1 MGRLLH
7 RITRPGAVLAL
18 LLAVFAGPVSA
29 QDRAPGIPATDPAFM
44 PLLRLA
50 DELESKA
57 QNCAAG
63 DCPNV
68 DCAKF
73 ADLRTSLAAI
83 KALLGPTEW
92 LSLYGETADK
102 PDGSPR
108 RLEGDV
114 RTLGYWMALLRED
127 TMRHVA
133 DVNAGLNRNAR
144 RRDNLDRLRMVAT
157 FFTDM
162 SKLAQDAI
170 DIASLGKLLV
180 ERAPQLMFR
189 FDEPASALKD
199 IADMLGVLDGAI
211 AMVDGVDV
219 FKRQQQVV
227 EGEAAAAGLDLP
239 GSVGTLTNA
248 MGMISDG
255 VGSAVSVRELRK
267 ARALAAEALDE
278 ARAAANFLH
287 KPIEGASAEAIEV
300 AMRGRAAL
308 AAEAQKRAA
317 ELAGK
322 AAEATTSLKFSLAQA
337 LLTPLTMI
345 SDYQIGKL
353 QEELDE
359 ITAVME
365 AEEKAYM
372 NANFE
377 HIKAADR
384 NEALLQAMER
394 FDAAL
399 AALESCAASCPD
411 VGMRAPPLDIPVAS
425 FRAGPDGRP
434 SEGTAIPW
442 FEKAIGAYVAEAS
455 AALDDFV
462 EASAFDRPSVELKPA
477 KTAFGVNERI
487 EIAYSGPACL
497 LRGGFVVFDAGR
509 SQSTRPEGGVA
520 SFAGHDKPGRYA
532 YRFVSKR
539 LGVPL
544 TADVLVGEPPGAKA
558 PTRDGGKG
566 QLDWRTVGPFTATC
580 GGGAEG
586 SYTFDIAPRWKA
598 EGGEFAIFWFSG
610 AGNED
615 DFFRMPGCRWKYL
628 DQTVKSV
635 RITFDDGSV
644 STSMDGASSHQAFP
658 AGATRVT
665 RIELAVTPAYKQS
678 FQVVWDF

>member
-1 MGRLLH
+1 MTGPRVAVVGAGIAGLAAALALADAGLEVVVFDADSRPGGKLRTTPFAGLPGVDEGADSFLARVPEGRDLAARVGLDDRLTSPAGGTASVAWRHRLHPLPGGLVLGVPSGFAGVARSRLLSIRGKARAALDLVRPSTPADH
-7 RITRPGAVLAL
+7 DSLGRWVRDRFGGEVADLLVDPLVGSINAGGIDQLSLVASTPQLVPATRSRSAL
-18 LLAVFAGPVSA
+18 LAMRSTPKPGAGPVFH
-29 QDRAPGIPATDPAFM
+29 APLGGM
-44 PLLRLA
+44 
-50 DELESKA
+50 E
-57 QNCAAG
+57 
-63 DCPNV
+63 
-68 DCAKF
+68 
-73 ADLRTSLAAI
+73 SLAA
-83 KALLGPTEW
+83 
-92 LSLYGETADK
+92 
-102 PDGSPR
+102 
-108 RLEGDV
+108 
-114 RTLGYWMALLRED
+114 
-127 TMRHVA
+127 
-133 DVNAGLNRNAR
+133 
-144 RRDNLDRLRMVAT
+144 AT
-157 FFTDM
+157 
-162 SKLAQDAI
+162 
-170 DIASLGKLLV
+170 
-180 ERAPQLMFR
+180 
-189 FDEPASALKD
+189 
-199 IADMLGVLDGAI
+199 
-211 AMVDGVDV
+211 
-219 FKRQQQVV
+219 
-227 EGEAAAAGLDLP
+227 
-239 GSVGTLTNA
+239 
-248 MGMISDG
+248 
-255 VGSAVSVRELRK
+255 
-267 ARALAAEALDE
+267 
-278 ARAAANFLH
+278 
-287 KPIEGASAEAIEV
+287 
-300 AMRGRAAL
+300 
-308 AAEAQKRAA
+308 
-317 ELAGK
+317 
-322 AAEATTSLKFSLAQA
+322 AEATTSLKFSLAQA

-425 FRAGPDGRP
+425 FRAGPDGKP

-509 SQSTRPEGGVA
+509 SQSTRPEGGVV

-598 EGGEFAIFWFSG
+598 ERGEFAIFWFSG

>member
-7 RITRPGAVLAL
+7 RFTRPGAVLAL
-18 LLAVFAGPVSA
+18 LLAVFAGTVSA

-267 ARALAAEALDE
+267 ARALAAEA
-278 ARAAANFLH
+278 
-287 KPIEGASAEAIEV
+287 GW
-300 AMRGRAAL
+300 L
-308 AAEAQKRAA
+308 A
-317 ELAGK
+317 
-322 AAEATTSLKFSLAQA
+322 T
-337 LLTPLTMI
+337 
-345 SDYQIGKL
+345 
-353 QEELDE
+353 
-359 ITAVME
+359 
-365 AEEKAYM
+365 
-372 NANFE
+372 
-377 HIKAADR
+377 
-384 NEALLQAMER
+384 
-394 FDAAL
+394 DA
-399 AALESCAASCPD
+399 C
-411 VGMRAPPLDIPVAS
+411 RPPLVP
-425 FRAGPDGRP
+425 
-434 SEGTAIPW
+434 
-442 FEKAIGAYVAEAS
+442 
-455 AALDDFV
+455 
-462 EASAFDRPSVELKPA
+462 
-477 KTAFGVNERI
+477 
-487 EIAYSGPACL
+487 
-497 LRGGFVVFDAGR
+497 AGR
-509 SQSTRPEGGVA
+509 
-520 SFAGHDKPGRYA
+520 
-532 YRFVSKR
+532 
-539 LGVPL
+539 
-544 TADVLVGEPPGAKA
+544 
-558 PTRDGGKG
+558 
-566 QLDWRTVGPFTATC
+566 
-580 GGGAEG
+580 
-586 SYTFDIAPRWKA
+586 
-598 EGGEFAIFWFSG
+598 
-610 AGNED
+610 
-615 DFFRMPGCRWKYL
+615 
-628 DQTVKSV
+628 
-635 RITFDDGSV
+635 
-644 STSMDGASSHQAFP
+644 DGARRR
-658 AGATRVT
+658 GATRTPHRTGVAGLSNTVVGPYPGSGRSRRLRAENRRARRVREMARHGTGHTARYGSTCDRRT
-665 RIELAVTPAYKQS
+665 RASGTRGCRGPS
-678 FQVVWDF
+678 R